1 MCPKCRLGEVKP
13 FEGKFRCDNCGA
25 VFIQVNYSTPSFT
38 RERASKK
45 NQVVMNS
52 KIELREVG

>member
-1 MCPKCRLGEVKP
+1 MCPKCRLGLKS

-25 VFIQVNYSTPSFT
+25 VFIQVNYSYPTF
-38 RERASKK
+38 ERMHWKE

-52 KIELREVG
+52 KIELKEVG